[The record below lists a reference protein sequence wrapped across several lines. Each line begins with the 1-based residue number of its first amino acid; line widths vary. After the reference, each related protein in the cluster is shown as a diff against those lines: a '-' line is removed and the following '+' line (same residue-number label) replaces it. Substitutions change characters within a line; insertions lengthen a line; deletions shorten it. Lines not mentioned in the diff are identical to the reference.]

1 MFKFSPLLLAVAL
14 SASVVLPARA
24 QTPSSAPRPP
34 SPSATASQGAPSAP
48 AGQPPSPSAPASQG
62 LPAVRTV
69 GSGTVCG
76 LSIPTP
82 ANLPPAGSAPVVYQ
96 VVPCFQKQG
105 GTSVVEPYTYLYYI
119 EMKNHVSV
127 PSANRWV
134 PYDDKI
140 EQVALADFKRLW
152 ATNFLDDLAIDVQD
166 YKFSNGVIGKMVVYD
181 MEERQRVKIVDYV
194 GSKKVEQSKIDEELK
209 KKNLQI
215 RLDSFIDQGLIRKV
229 AGVVRD
235 IYAEKGFEYAE
246 VKPEIKPVS
255 TATKTV
261 NLTFHITEGP
271 KVKIRVVDF
280 QGNKAIADGKLGS
293 KMKENKAPGMFK
305 FITGAGTYKEGK
317 FEEDADKVVQY
328 YRERGYVKAQVG
340 QPELKILEDA
350 KDGKTRWV
358 ELQIPVTEG
367 PRYKVGEITF
377 SGNTVV
383 TTETLRPLFKLDA
396 GDWFNEKKIRKG
408 FEKAREIYGTGGYF
422 EFTGVPEYAFPN
434 DPNASNGP
442 NAPGPAD
449 GAGSD
454 TTAGPPAP
462 PATAAGPPA
471 PAAAP
476 AGPPTPAAAPVP
488 ALNPKLKAL
497 GDKPVVNIV
506 MRLDQGKQYS
516 VNRIIFLGNTTTRDN
531 VIRREIRLYEG
542 GVFNTEALKY
552 SVRRLNQLGYF
563 KPLEGEAI
571 DVQKTPDKDAQ
582 VDVRLKF
589 EEQNRNQIT
598 FGAGVSQYEG
608 FFGQLAFQ
616 TSNFL
621 GRGETFS
628 VSAQQ
633 GNRAKNYQVGFTEPF
648 LFDRPITAGIDV
660 FKQEIQYIGQFTQA
674 SSGMNTVWGF
684 PAGAFSRLF
693 VSYSYQR
700 VQVKDL
706 NPLFQ
711 QQSTLVNN
719 PFLADSLLLSEGGQR
734 RISKIGPSYLFN
746 TIDNPIFPTAG
757 KKLSLAVELA
767 GLGGNSKFYTA
778 KTEGIWYKALN
789 RRTSLGLRAAFE
801 FIDPYGSTKALP
813 IFEKLFLGGEYSIR
827 GFDIRSVGPRDLASG
842 IVIGGNKSLLFN
854 AEYLIN
860 IAGPVRL
867 VLFADAGQVR
877 DRGESFGW
885 KEPVT
890 RLTTIGAL
898 GPADAL
904 TAIYGVSGFNNL
916 LPTRLDTLGETNA
929 FKTSMG
935 AEIRFFMPVLN
946 VPFRLIFAANP
957 SRVGVLDNNL
967 RPEKLFKF
975 RFAVGTTF

>member
-1 MFKFSPLLLAVAL
+1 MLKLRCFVAAALIAVASPAFAQPPA
-14 SASVVLPARA
+14 SAGRVQTATPKPATGTLPLCGGLY
-24 QTPSSAPRPP
+24 QIGPP
-34 SPSATASQGAPSAP
+34 SK
-48 AGQPPSPSAPASQG
+48 
-62 LPAVRTV
+62 
-69 GSGTVCG
+69 
-76 LSIPTP
+76 
-82 ANLPPAGSAPVVYQ
+82 LPPAGSGPVVYQ
-96 VVPCFQKQG
+96 VGPCFEKQG
-105 GTSVVEPYTYLYYI
+105 GSPVVDAQTYLYYM

-127 PSANRWV
+127 PSSNRWV
-134 PYDDKI
+134 PYDDKV
-140 EQVALADFKRLW
+140 EQVMLADFKRLW
-152 ATNFLDDLAIDVQD
+152 ATNFLDDLAVETHD
-166 YKFSNGVIGKMVVYD
+166 YVFSNGVVGKVIFYN

-194 GSKKVEQSKIDEELK
+194 GSKKIETSKIDEELK
-209 KKNLQI
+209 KKDLQI
-215 RLDSFIDQGLIRKV
+215 RLDSFIDQGLVRKV
-229 AGVVRD
+229 AGIVRNL
-235 IYAEKGFEYAE
+235 YAEKGYEYAE

-255 TATKTV
+255 ATSKTV

-271 KVKIRVVDF
+271 KVKIRAVQF
-280 QGNKAIADGKLGS
+280 QGNSAIGDGKLGG
-293 KMKENKAPGMFK
+293 KMKENKAPSPWFGW
-305 FITGAGTYKEGK
+305 ISGGGTFKEGK
-317 FEEDADKVVQY
+317 FEEDADKVQAY
-328 YRERGYVKAQVG
+328 YRERGYVKAQIG
-340 QPELKILEDA
+340 QPQLKILEDA
-350 KDGKTRWV
+350 KDGHTRYV

-367 PRYKVGEITF
+367 PRYKIGEINF
-377 SGNTVV
+377 AGNTVV
-383 TTETLRPLFKLDA
+383 KTEGLRPLFKMEA

-408 FEKAREIYGTGGYF
+408 FEKAREVYGSAGYF
-422 EFTGVPEYAFPN
+422 EFTGVPDYSFPN
-434 DPNASNGP
+434 DPDP
-442 NAPGPAD
+442 N
-449 GAGSD
+449 GAGA
-454 TTAGPPAP
+454 AGPPAP
-462 PATAAGPPA
+462 PAVAPAAAPDAAPGAA

-476 AGPPTPAAAPVP
+476 AAPAVKRA
-488 ALNPKLKAL
+488 
-497 GDKPVVNIV
+497 GDKPVVNIT
-506 MRLDQGKQYS
+506 MRLEEGKQYFI
-516 VNRIIFLGNTTTRDN
+516 NRIVFAGNTTTRDN

-571 DVQKTPDKDAQ
+571 DVQKTPNAEAQ

-674 SSGMNTVWGF
+674 SAGMNTVWGF
-684 PAGAFSRLF
+684 PAGAFSRIF

-700 VQVKDL
+700 VRVKDL
-706 NPLFQ
+706 NPYYSQAASLA
-711 QQSTLVNN
+711 NN
-719 PFLADSLLLSEGGQR
+719 PFLADTLLTNQGGER

-746 TIDNPIFPTAG
+746 TIDNPIFPTTG
-757 KKLSLAVELA
+757 RKLSLGMELA

-778 KTEGIWYKALN
+778 KSEGILYHAMN
-789 RRTSLGLRAAFE
+789 RRTSVGMRAAFE
-801 FIDPYGSTKALP
+801 YISPYGSTTSLP

-827 GFDIRSVGPRDLASG
+827 GFDIRSVGPRDLGSG

-877 DRGESFGW
+877 DSGENFKW
-885 KEPVT
+885 REDIK
-890 RLTTIGAL
+890 RQTTIGAL
-898 GPADAL
+898 TPADTLSSLYA
-904 TAIYGVSGFNNL
+904 VSGFVS
-916 LPTRLDTLGETNA
+916 TLQPRIDVIGTTPA
-929 FKTSMG
+929 FKSSTG

-946 VPFRLIFAANP
+946 VPFRLIFAMNP
-957 SRVGVLDNNL
+957 SRGGVLDNNFQ
-967 RPEKLFKF
+967 PEKRFKF